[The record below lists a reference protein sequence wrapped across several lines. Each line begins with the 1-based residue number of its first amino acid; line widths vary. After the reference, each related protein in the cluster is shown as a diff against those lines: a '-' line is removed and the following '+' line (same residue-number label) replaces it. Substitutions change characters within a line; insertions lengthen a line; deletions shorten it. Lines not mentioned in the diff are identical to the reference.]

1 MEKFEI
7 FLFIVVALFLAGGLV
22 YGQSPSFPNAQQV
35 ADKEQATWRFEFDND
50 IFFKSDNNF
59 SSGLS
64 LQWHSAGASS
74 WEALADVPKIVRHLG
89 KRIPTL
95 TGKGLVYRA
104 GLAIGHV
111 IQTPDDLTRRD
122 LIKEDVPYA
131 GVLTLQATWY
141 AYNNDEFRGF
151 EITAGIV
158 GPLSLA
164 GPAQK
169 VVHKLLH
176 CSVPQGWDNQL
187 ANEPLINLNYMRKV
201 KIWHEGRPADI
212 SFDTAINGNVGLGN
226 LFTQASAA
234 LELRLGHN
242 MPGGFIYVPD
252 PIGYSMHYQATLK
265 PARPGVG
272 SFYGSLVLRGTAL
285 AHTIFLD
292 GNSFRDSH
300 RIDRKPLVGQIGA
313 GLHYEIRHWGV
324 HFYTLA
330 SSTVVDIRKA
340 TAAEKKEL
348 VGSITIERRF

>member
-7 FLFIVVALFLAGGLV
+7 FLFIVVAFFLAGGLV

-64 LQWHSAGASS
+64 LQRHSASAVS
-74 WEALADVPKIVRHLG
+74 WETLTDTPKFVSRLG

-104 GLAIGHV
+104 GVAIGQV
-111 IQTPDDLTRRD
+111 IQTPDDLSRRD

-131 GVLTLQATWY
+131 GVLTLQASWY
-141 AYNNDEFRGF
+141 AYNDDEFRGF
-151 EITAGIV
+151 EITAGVV

-164 GPAQK
+164 GPNQK
-169 VVHKLLH
+169 LIHTLLG
-176 CSVPQGWDNQL
+176 CPTPQGWGNQL
-187 ANEPLINLNYMRKV
+187 VNELLLNLNYMRKK

-212 SFDTAINGNVGLGN
+212 SFDTAINGNIGLGN
-226 LFTQASAA
+226 LFTQVSAA
-234 LELRLGHN
+234 LEMRLGHN
-242 MPGGFIYVPD
+242 MPGGFVFVPD

-285 AHTIFLD
+285 AHNIFLD

-300 RIDRKPLVGQIGA
+300 RIDRKPLVGQIIA
-313 GLHYEIRHWGV
+313 GLHYELRHWGV

-330 SSTVVDIRKA
+330 SSTVVDIRKV
-340 TAAEKKEL
+340 TAAEKREL

>member
-1 MEKFEI
+1 MEKLKI
-7 FLFIVVALFLAGGLV
+7 FLFIAVVLLLASGLV
-22 YGQSPSFPNAQQV
+22 CGQIPSFPSAQP
-35 ADKEQATWRFEFDND
+35 ADSVERATWRFEFDND

-64 LQWHSAGASS
+64 LQWHSAAASG
-74 WEALADVPKIVRHLG
+74 WEAVLDVPKFVRHLG

-104 GLAIGHV
+104 SLAIGHV
-111 IQTPDDLTRRD
+111 IQTPDDLSRRD

-131 GVLTLQATWY
+131 GVLTLQATGY

-164 GPAQK
+164 EPAQI
-169 VVHKLLH
+169 VLHKLLH

-187 ANEPLINLNYMRKV
+187 ANEPLINFNYMRKV
-201 KIWHEGRPADI
+201 KIWHEGRPAGI
-212 SFDTAINGNVGLGN
+212 SFDTAINGNAGLGN

-234 LELRLGHN
+234 LEMRLGHN
-242 MPGGFIYVPD
+242 MPGGFVYVPD

-265 PARPGVG
+265 PARPSAS

-285 AHTIFLD
+285 AHIIFLD
-292 GNSFRDSH
+292 GNSYRDCH
-300 RIDRKPLVGQIGA
+300 RIDRNPLVGQIIT
-313 GLHYEIRHWGV
+313 GLHYERRHWGV
-324 HFYTLA
+324 HLCALA
-330 SSTVVDIRKA
+330 SNAVVDTRKA
-340 TAAEKKEL
+340 TAAEKSEL

>member
-1 MEKFEI
+1 MEKFGI
-7 FLFIVVALFLAGGLV
+7 FSIIVVALFLASGLV
-22 YGQSPSFPNAQQV
+22 YGQIPSFPNAQQV
-35 ADKEQATWRFEFDND
+35 ADTEQATWRFEFDND

-59 SSGLS
+59 SNGLS
-64 LQWHSAGASS
+64 LQRHSAIAVS
-74 WEALADVPKIVRHLG
+74 WETLTDTPKFVRHLG

-104 GLAIGHV
+104 GVAIGQV
-111 IQTPDDLTRRD
+111 IQTPDDLSRRD

-141 AYNNDEFRGF
+141 AYNDDEFRGF

-169 VVHKLLH
+169 EVHKLLH
-176 CSVPQGWDNQL
+176 CSVPQGWGNQL
-187 ANEPLINLNYMRKV
+187 ANEPLINFNYMRKV
-201 KIWHEGRPADI
+201 KIWHEGRPAGI
-212 SFDTAINGNVGLGN
+212 SFDTAINGNAGLGN

-234 LELRLGHN
+234 LEMRLGHN

-265 PARPGVG
+265 PARPGAS

-285 AHTIFLD
+285 AHIIFLD
-292 GNSFRDSH
+292 GNSYRDSH
-300 RIDRKPLVGQIGA
+300 RIDRNPLVGQIIT
-313 GLHYEIRHWGV
+313 GLHYERRHWGV
-324 HFYTLA
+324 HLCALA
-330 SSTVVDIRKA
+330 SSAVVDTRKA
-340 TAAEKKEL
+340 TAAENSEL